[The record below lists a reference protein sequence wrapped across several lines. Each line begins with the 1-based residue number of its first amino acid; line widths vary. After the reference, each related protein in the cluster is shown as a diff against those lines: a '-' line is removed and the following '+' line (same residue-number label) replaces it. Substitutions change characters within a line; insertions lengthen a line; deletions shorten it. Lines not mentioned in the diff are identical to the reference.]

1 MGGRS
6 AFADK
11 AAEAAALPD
20 EAAAEVLSPS
30 SSVKFVDFAVGSDPA
45 GAAGSKAT
53 GGLLEKQGSASLQQ
67 QPLQPQPPNKPAS
80 DVVLVKVSAS
90 KDSNV
95 CSADNQGAVAVNLI
109 SLWFGFGASTA
120 VKMAEHA

>member
-1 MGGRS
+1 MLRSDGSGSRTSAQRTSESMGGRS

-30 SSVKFVDFAVGSDPA
+30 SSVKFLDFAVGSDPA
-45 GAAGSKAT
+45 GAAGSKAA

-80 DVVLVKVSAS
+80 DVVLVKVSVS
-90 KDSNV
+90 TNSN
-95 CSADNQGAVAVNLI
+95 SYPADYQGAA
-109 SLWFGFGASTA
+109 G
-120 VKMAEHA
+120 